1 MTSGV
6 PGGADHSAV
15 PPTAPA
21 GPSIAPVGPAVPA
34 RPSVESGG
42 GAHPGWARRPE
53 LWVTALIVV
62 VDQITKLLVLRNIP
76 LHDTV
81 VVIPGLLNFT
91 YVRNTGAAFGMLNAH
106 DFAYKSV
113 LVALLAMGALAG
125 IVWYARKFAGDA
137 WAARFGFAL
146 IVAGALGN
154 LIDRVLLGFVV
165 DFVDV
170 VFGTWHFWAFN
181 VADAAI
187 NIGAVLFIADT
198 LFSRRH
204 VPETV

>member
-1 MTSGV
+1 MTS
-6 PGGADHSAV
+6 
-15 PPTAPA
+15 APA
-21 GPSIAPVGPAVPA
+21 LT
-34 RPSVESGG
+34 
-42 GAHPGWARRPE
+42 WRRPE
-53 LWVTALIVV
+53 LWVTALVVV
-62 VDQITKLLVLRNIP
+62 VDQITKLLVLRNVP

-81 VVIPGLLNFT
+81 EVIPGLLNVT

-106 DFAYKSV
+106 DFAYKPV
-113 LVALLAMGALAG
+113 LVALLAMCALAG
-125 IVWYARKFAGDA
+125 IIWYARKFAGESR
-137 WAARFGFAL
+137 AARFGFAL

-165 DFVDV
+165 DFIDV

-187 NIGAVLFIADT
+187 NVGAVLFIADT

-204 VPETV
+204 VPEAV

>member
-1 MTSGV
+1 MTSD
-6 PGGADHSAV
+6 AAL
-15 PPTAPA
+15 T
-21 GPSIAPVGPAVPA
+21 
-34 RPSVESGG
+34 
-42 GAHPGWARRPE
+42 WRRPE
-53 LWVTALIVV
+53 LWVTALVVV

-76 LHDTV
+76 LHDTM

-106 DFAYKSV
+106 DFAYKPV
-113 LVALLAMGALAG
+113 LVVMLAMCALAG
-125 IVWYARKFAGDA
+125 IVWYARKFAGESS
-137 WAARFGFAL
+137 AARFGFAL
-146 IVAGALGN
+146 IVAGN
-154 LIDRVLLGFVV
+154 LIDRVVLGFVV

-187 NIGAVLFIADT
+187 NVGAVLFIADT

-204 VPETV
+204 VPEAV